1 MAREFKLL
9 FLLLFIVACANPGNT
24 TTAQEPAAAR
34 TASPGNTTTTQEPAA
49 ARTASPGNTTT
60 TQKPAATTTASPV
73 IPATTQKPAATTTAS
88 PVIPATTQKPAAT
101 TTASPVIPATTQK
114 PAATTTASPVIPAT
128 TQKPA
133 ATTTASPVIPATT
146 QKPAA
151 TTTASPVIPATTQKP
166 AATTTASPVIPATT
180 QKPAATTT
188 ASPVIPATTQKPAA
202 TTTASP
208 DITATTQ
215 KPTATTTAS
224 PDITATT
231 QKPATTTGSGGVST
245 TTSVPATKPP
255 GPCDSNPCGSGSTC
269 EPRGPQDFV
278 CLCLAGDYYN
288 NKSKMCESA
297 KVFPGQLTLDMTYN
311 GNMTN
316 KTSTEFQNASKEII
330 DALNAAYSE
339 SDGYTESTVLELR
352 PSKNSRVWS
361 RSEEKVNASVE
372 IIFRTDSKINSSEV
386 TKQIETAS
394 NCDKC
399 VLGNAKFKETPL
411 CDMKPCDEDTTE
423 CLSENGLY
431 NCTCNDNYIKT
442 PFSDRMCRVCPSGY
456 KASGSECV
464 ACPFGYL
471 GLNCNESW
479 QLALVIVSSVL
490 GGLLLITLILLPVVA
505 CKSSKKSSGKN
516 KVGDPYVSHSSAKAP
531 LANSSLAIS
540 RAPSVNNGP
549 ANGLGSFANAGAPR
563 IPRATTTS
571 SWDRRSDLEMTP
583 SNSRQN
589 LISAG
594 KNMNVYEDADDMNSN
609 PYVRPSSSLYAQT
622 RPSSSLYAQDRP
634 SSNLYAQDRP
644 SSNLYAQDRPQS
656 NPYAQ
661 ARPQNNPYAQNRPQ
675 TNPYASSQGQ
685 TNPYYMHDDGRRF
698 N

>member
-1 MAREFKLL
+1 M
-9 FLLLFIVACANPGNT
+9 FLNAGQTANPGNT
-24 TTAQEPAAAR
+24 DI
-34 TASPGNTTTTQEPAA
+34 TQEPAT
-49 ARTASPGNTTT
+49 TATAGPVITAT
-60 TQKPAATTTASPV
+60 TQKPTATTTASPD
-73 IPATTQKPAATTTAS
+73 ITATTQKPTAITTASPDLTATTQKPTAITTASPDITATTQKPTAITTASPDITATTQKPTATTTAS
-88 PVIPATTQKPAAT
+88 PDIT
-101 TTASPVIPATTQK
+101 
-114 PAATTTASPVIPAT
+114 
-128 TQKPA
+128 
-133 ATTTASPVIPATT
+133 
-146 QKPAA
+146 
-151 TTTASPVIPATTQKP
+151 
-166 AATTTASPVIPATT
+166 
-180 QKPAATTT
+180 
-188 ASPVIPATTQKPAA
+188 ATTQKPAA

-231 QKPATTTGSGGVST
+231 QKPTATTTASPDITATTQKPATITGSGGVST
-245 TTSVPATKPP
+245 TTSVPATKPL

-288 NKSKMCESA
+288 NKSKICESA

-311 GNMTN
+311 ENMAE
-316 KTSTEFQNASKEII
+316 KTSTEFKNASKEII
-330 DALNAAYSE
+330 DALNAAYSG

-399 VLGNAKFKETPL
+399 VLGNANFKEIPL
-411 CDMKPCDEDTTE
+411 CDKKPCDVETTE

-442 PFSDRMCRVCPSGY
+442 PFSDRMCLVCPSGQ

-464 ACPFGYL
+464 HCPFGYS

-479 QLALVIVSSVL
+479 QLALVIVGSVL

-505 CKSSKKSSGKN
+505 CKSSKKSSEKN
-516 KVGDPYVSHSSAKAP
+516 KVVNIGDPYVSHSSAKAP
-531 LANSSLAIS
+531 LVNSSLAIS
-540 RAPSVNNGP
+540 RAPSVNNGS

-594 KNMNVYEDADDMNSN
+594 RNMHVYEDADDMNSN
-609 PYVRPSSSLYAQT
+609 PYVQARPSSSLYVQA
-622 RPSSSLYAQDRP
+622 RPSNS
-634 SSNLYAQDRP
+634 LYAQDRP

-661 ARPQNNPYAQNRPQ
+661 TRPQNNPYAQNRPQ